1 LQYPVARQGA
11 WKIACIVVLLALAV
25 ALPGC
30 SPAKQSGRLKVAVS
44 IVPLADFVRQ
54 VGDGLVEVETLVPP
68 GASAHTYEPTARQ
81 LAFLTQAGLFVTNG
95 LQLETWASSV
105 VDKVGNR
112 ELLKVVASDAIPR
125 SRLIKAGQY
134 GGERDLA
141 GPYDPH
147 VWLDPALAAYEVDAV
162 AAGLAKADPTHAATY
177 MKNAAAYKQKLKT
190 LDSEIASRT
199 AAFSK
204 KDFVALHPA
213 WAYFARR
220 YGLTQAGAIEEL
232 PGQEPSGKKIKK
244 LIDDIIQRKID
255 VVFAE
260 PQTNPKAAQV
270 VADEAGA
277 RLLFLDALGNP
288 DKPDVSTYIKMVRH
302 DAAVMEEALR

>member
-1 LQYPVARQGA
+1 MQYPVARQGA

-134 GGERDLA
+134 GGEKDLA

-162 AAGLAKADPTHAATY
+162 AAGLAKADPRHAATY

-244 LIDDIIQRKID
+244 LIDDIIQKKID

-270 VADEAGA
+270 VADEAGV

>member
-1 LQYPVARQGA
+1 MQYPVARQGA

>member
-1 LQYPVARQGA
+1 MQYPVARQGA
-11 WKIACIVVLLALAV
+11 WKSACIVVLLALAV

-134 GGERDLA
+134 GGEKDLA

-147 VWLDPALAAYEVDAV
+147 AWLDPALAAYEVDAV
-162 AAGLAKADPTHAATY
+162 AAGLAKADPRHAATY

-244 LIDDIIQRKID
+244 LIDDIIQKKID

-270 VADEAGA
+270 VADEAGV